1 MGSCVGGGGGG
12 DVDGVRF
19 VRRRAGA
26 RGWAGELMPTPVLD
40 GGGVSRWRLEG
51 LSTRAVLVGVVFAEG
66 PVLEVSHGSVRVI
79 AEGVR
84 RSVFEDHG

>member
-1 MGSCVGGGGGG
+1 
-12 DVDGVRF
+12 
-19 VRRRAGA
+19 
-26 RGWAGELMPTPVLD
+26 
-40 GGGVSRWRLEG
+40 VSRWRLEG